1 MATEDKKEVSA
12 DVLAVSSKVASLL
25 GEFKVDGANASIT
38 VESDPYLEH
47 MKEGGITK
55 DTLKKVSD
63 LNTTYIAGVAH
74 AVSDKA
80 IPLFKDNKDVTD
92 INVTSKL
99 NGRDSFDIN
108 VKREVTRNVAPGSS
122 EKTTDYGVMSC
133 KVTTFAG
140 RHKSGQLGLIRD
152 ELKAK
157 AMAAL
162 AD

>member
-1 MATEDKKEVSA
+1 MATEDKKEVSKE
-12 DVLAVSSKVASLL
+12 VLEVSAKLKPLL
-25 GEFKVDGANASIT
+25 ENFKVDGSNADIV
-38 VESDPYLEH
+38 VEADPYLEF

-80 IPLFKDNKDVTD
+80 IPLFKDNSDVKE
-92 INVTSKL
+92 INVQGKL

-108 VKREVTRNVAPGSS
+108 VKREVTRLTAPGSK
-122 EKTTDYGVMSC
+122 ETTTDYGVMSC

-140 RHKSGQLGLIRD
+140 RHKSGQLGLVRD

-157 AMAAL
+157 ALEAL
-162 AD
+162 AE

>member
-12 DVLAVSSKVASLL
+12 EVLAISSKISPLL
-25 GEFKVDGANASIT
+25 GEFKIDGSDATIT
-38 VESDPYLEH
+38 VEADPYLEH

-80 IPLFKDNKDVTD
+80 IPLFTGNKDVTD

-108 VKREVTRNVAPGSS
+108 VKREVTRNVAPGST

-140 RHKSGQLGLIRD
+140 RHKAGQLGLVRD

-157 AMAAL
+157 ALEAL
-162 AD
+162 AG